1 MHYSRTK
8 FPGNLWIQIL
18 GKIPCLVWSKG
29 FTFTVL
35 ISEDSKYSRNVA
47 VIGPLRKEI
56 IFVGL
61 RNKQQT
67 YKLQAAFSTKLLVQI
82 ERYLLHVLF
91 C

>member
-8 FPGNLWIQIL
+8 FPGNLWIQIW
-18 GKIPCLVWSKG
+18 GENPCLVWSKG
-29 FTFTVL
+29 FTVL
-35 ISEDSKYSRNVA
+35 ISEGSKYSRNVA

-82 ERYLLHVLF
+82 ERYLLHLLF